1 MLVKATPADS
11 VDIVK
16 QTLYKET
23 AQRFKG
29 HLSTGLVGVPVLT
42 QWAIENGEAEF
53 MYQMLKKREYP
64 GYLYMID
71 NGATL
76 TWEHWNGDRSRIHNC
91 YNGIGRWFH
100 QALAGITPDES
111 LPGYKHINIRPQL
124 VEGITWVKATKDS
137 SYGPIAVNWN
147 REENEFTLNI
157 EIPAGCT
164 ATVTLPAGAKD
175 IVVDAQEG
183 EVQGETV
190 SLPSGTYQIACL
202 LASE

>member
-1 MLVKATPADS
+1 
-11 VDIVK
+11 
-16 QTLYKET
+16 
-23 AQRFKG
+23 
-29 HLSTGLVGVPVLT
+29 
-42 QWAIENGEAEF
+42 
-53 MYQMLKKREYP
+53 
-64 GYLYMID
+64 
-71 NGATL
+71 
-76 TWEHWNGDRSRIHNC
+76 
-91 YNGIGRWFH
+91 WFH

-111 LPGYKHINIRPQL
+111 QPGYKHINIRPQL

-147 REENEFTLNI
+147 REEKEFTLDV